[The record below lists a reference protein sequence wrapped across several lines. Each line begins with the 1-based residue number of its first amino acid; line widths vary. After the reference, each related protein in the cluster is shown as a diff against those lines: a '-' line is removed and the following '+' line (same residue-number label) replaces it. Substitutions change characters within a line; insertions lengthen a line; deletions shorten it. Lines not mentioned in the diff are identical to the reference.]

1 MAGKGQSLNGQD
13 QDDTILIP
21 VTTAQRKLFGSQFPG
36 AVRLL
41 FMQAVSGAAMPAAE
55 RDMTQ
60 LLRQRH
66 HLQDFMENDF
76 DIRNLTAVANA
87 AADISRVMTL
97 MLEQSPR
104 FHWWWAAS
112 AFLCTSRNHF
122 LASGANQITRHASYV
137 VNTTARKGITRG
149 VTIMLG
155 RLATVAALAVGGV
168 ILSKKMKSSGGG
180 QRPSST
186 DATIELDVPLST
198 AYNQFTQFEEFPQF
212 MTSVQEVKQIDDK
225 HLHWKATVAGK
236 QKEWDAEITQQIPD
250 RLIAWRSTS
259 GVPNEGR
266 VSFQSLG
273 ASRTRVTLKMS
284 YTPEDFV
291 EQAGDAMGAV
301 KIQAQQNLS
310 RFKQLLESRGS
321 ETGAWRGQVGQSG
334 SLPGAI

>member
-1 MAGKGQSLNGQD
+1 
-13 QDDTILIP
+13 
-21 VTTAQRKLFGSQFPG
+21 
-36 AVRLL
+36 
-41 FMQAVSGAAMPAAE
+41 
-55 RDMTQ
+55 
-60 LLRQRH
+60 
-66 HLQDFMENDF
+66 
-76 DIRNLTAVANA
+76 
-87 AADISRVMTL
+87 
-97 MLEQSPR
+97 
-104 FHWWWAAS
+104 
-112 AFLCTSRNHF
+112 
-122 LASGANQITRHASYV
+122 
-137 VNTTARKGITRG
+137 
-149 VTIMLG
+149 MLG

-186 DATIELDVPLST
+186 EATIELDVPLST

-250 RLIAWRSTS
+250 RLIAWRSIS

-334 SLPGAI
+334 VLPGAH